1 MTSTPRPH
9 VAQTLQLDA
18 ARRPVALTIAG
29 ADSAGCAGAQADL
42 RTFHAF
48 GVHGLSALTAVTAQN
63 TRAVRGVFPLAPAV
77 LERQLAAL
85 AEDFTIGAVKIGMLG
100 SGAAVE
106 IVARWLERQHCPV
119 VLDPVLVSSSGTPL
133 LPARAL
139 GRLRE
144 RLLPRATLLTPNL
157 PEARILLGRAGGAL
171 GADLVA
177 IAAALRALGP
187 QAVLL
192 KGGHGGEDPIRDVL
206 IDASGRP
213 RTFRHRRLPFDARG
227 TGCTLAS
234 AVAAGLALG
243 LALPQA
249 VARAERHLQQALR
262 RAYRIGRSGRHVP
275 G

>member
-1 MTSTPRPH
+1 
-9 VAQTLQLDA
+9 
-18 ARRPVALTIAG
+18 
-29 ADSAGCAGAQADL
+29 L
-42 RTFHAF
+42 RTFQAF

-63 TRAVRGVFPLAPAV
+63 TRAVRGVFPVAPRV

-85 AEDFTIGAVKIGMLG
+85 AEDFPIAAVKIGMLG

-106 IVARWLERQHCPV
+106 IVARWLERQRCPV
-119 VLDPVLVSSSGTPL
+119 VLDPVLVSSSGTSL

-157 PEARILLGRAGGAL
+157 PEAQVLLGRATRAAGS
-171 GADLVA
+171 DLA
-177 IAAALRALGP
+177 GIAQALRALGAH
-187 QAVLL
+187 AVLL
-192 KGGHGGEDPIRDVL
+192 KGGHGGEDPIRDLL
-206 IDASGRP
+206 IDAGGRV

-234 AVAAGLALG
+234 GVAAGLALG
-243 LALPQA
+243 LALPEA
-249 VARAERHLQQALR
+249 VARAERHLQRALG
-262 RAYRIGRSGRHVP
+262 RAYRVGRGGTHVP